1 MSRFSDRN
9 LRLTRQRE
17 SAVFGGVIMP
27 ASTMIGFIGVLI
39 MVIVLLDY
47 HLNERWEINVFAA
60 GAIAASLP
68 AVSFL
73 FRWMRGHFNR
83 ELKKP

>member
-9 LRLTRQRE
+9 LRLARQRE

-27 ASTMIGFIGVLI
+27 ASSMIGFIGALVML
-39 MVIVLLDY
+39 IVLLDFW
-47 HLNERWEINVFAA
+47 LNQRWEIKVFTA
-60 GAIAASLP
+60 GAIAVALPAASL
-68 AVSFL
+68 L
-73 FRWMRGHFNR
+73 FRWTRGHFNR